1 KYCGGVVRS
10 ASPECRGLT
19 AFRCRYKAGDYLH
32 VSVFFKILPD
42 VTVGFFEVDTRATEI
57 VVGTDHG
64 ARIQKFRRYPT
75 IFEYFVDDICRQPF
89 AETHEDRKSTRL
101 NSSHVKISY

>member
-1 KYCGGVVRS
+1 PLSDLYS
-10 ASPECRGLT
+10 LSLHDALPIS
-19 AFRCRYKAGDYLH
+19 GDYLH